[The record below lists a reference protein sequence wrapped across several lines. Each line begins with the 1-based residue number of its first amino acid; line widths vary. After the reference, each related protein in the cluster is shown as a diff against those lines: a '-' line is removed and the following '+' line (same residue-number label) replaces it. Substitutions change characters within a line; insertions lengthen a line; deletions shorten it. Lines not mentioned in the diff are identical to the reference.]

1 MDIEKLTNVFV
12 HVLIFIDLDPVSC
25 SVNVSVEIEKKRMA
39 FYQDDAV
46 SQVNLS
52 IFTTYS
58 ADESKLF

>member
-25 SVNVSVEIEKKRMA
+25 SVNVSVKIEKKRMA
-39 FYQDDAV
+39 FYHDAV

-58 ADESKLF
+58 ADEGKLF

>member
-25 SVNVSVEIEKKRMA
+25 SVNVSVKIKKRMA

-58 ADESKLF
+58 ADENKLF